1 MRGLKLHDEECS
13 VPEDLRQKIR
23 DAEVELNYT
32 LHYPR
37 GEKYISLFKDPGT
50 GTDATEKRDA
60 IKRDIELRMEK
71 GALGARTTE
80 GVDEDRDDEG
90 QQAAKAVKARTR
102 KEKKGKKGSKKAARN
117 EEPEKAGGGGIEDDD
132 FFEF

>member
-1 MRGLKLHDEECS
+1 M
-13 VPEDLRQKIR
+13 PEDLRQKIR

-50 GTDATEKRDA
+50 VTDAIEKRNA
-60 IKRDIELRMEK
+60 IKRDIEWRMEK
-71 GALGARTTE
+71 GALGTRTTE
-80 GVDEDRDDEG
+80 GVDEDHEQEDDEER
-90 QQAAKAVKARTR
+90 QATKAAKAKARKD
-102 KEKKGKKGSKKAARN
+102 KEGKKGGKKAARN